1 MFIGTDDLLSWFQ
14 RTKKT
19 GWRLLKGKDI
29 IAEYFDEQ
37 ASNDTA
43 YAALQTELSSLA
55 GGTYHIDAKDNPK
68 LARQILS
75 TDFIIRPNANQPTAA
90 ITGPMHTGVPEGY
103 VKATD
108 MAAEIAKAMEM
119 YDLKRKNAE
128 LQAALQ
134 EALNAPVEK
143 PDFISGL
150 LEDDQVKATIAGIM
164 QMGAAKLFGQ
174 RQVAI
179 AGGLNPVPPVQ
190 RAPQTQQAPPQTET
204 QTETTQDGD
213 ELTDEQADRLYDAFY
228 ACADQIGTIPD
239 TLDMIECLP
248 LYIAANP
255 AMFKNVLKP
264 ELLKYKKQS

>member
-43 YAALQTELSSLA
+43 YATLSTELSSLA

-75 TDFIIRPNANQPTAA
+75 TDFIIKPNANQPAA
-90 ITGPMHTGVPEGY
+90 VSGPIHAGVPEGY

-108 MAAEIAKAMEM
+108 MAEAIRKEMEL
-119 YDLKRKNAE
+119 YDMRRKIKE
-128 LQAALQ
+128 LEAALL
-134 EALNAPVEK
+134 EAANAPAEK
-143 PDFISGL
+143 PDYISGL

-174 RQVAI
+174 RQIAI
-179 AGGLNPVPPVQ
+179 AGGLNQVPPQQ
-190 RAPQTQQAPPQTET
+190 RAPQTQQAQPQAEAA
-204 QTETTQDGD
+204 EATQDED
-213 ELTDEQADRLYDAFY
+213 ALTDNQNDRLDEAFF
-228 ACADQIGTIPD
+228 ACVDQIGGVDP
-239 TLDMIECLP
+239 TLDLLECLP

-255 AMFKNVLKP
+255 GMFKNVLKP